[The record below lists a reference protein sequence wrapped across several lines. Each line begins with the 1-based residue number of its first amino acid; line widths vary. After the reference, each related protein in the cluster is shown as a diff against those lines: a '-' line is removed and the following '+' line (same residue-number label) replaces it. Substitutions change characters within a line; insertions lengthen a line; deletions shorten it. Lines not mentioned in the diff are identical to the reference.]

1 MTHAAEAL
9 ARRLDELAAL
19 NTVGEIL
26 NREPSFTV
34 AAERTLERL
43 VELLALEAGWVFV
56 TGPAGTEGSGSALL
70 VAATTGL
77 PGALAADDAAALRCG
92 GCDCHALF
100 RSGRLDAGVNIV
112 YCSRLAA
119 AVGDTGGLE
128 IHASVPMLGARGPV
142 GIMNLA
148 APGRTRFD
156 DATLT
161 FLTAV
166 GRQLGIAFDRA
177 ALLEART
184 REARY
189 TAALEERQRVATLV
203 HDSVAQSLFAAEL
216 TLRTALLADGRD
228 DRIETAAGL
237 VGEAL
242 ERLRALVEVLRPMDD
257 GIPLTVMLERL
268 ARRLSGAIDVRLDLG
283 AGLDVDAAASGRQG
297 AQVLYRIAQEATQNV
312 LKHARARMLW
322 LSLVVHDGVAT
333 LEVADDGVGGVPD
346 GEIGPGLGLRGM
358 RDAAAGVGGS
368 LELRP
373 RHGGGTVVRAE
384 VPWSAS

>member
-1 MTHAAEAL
+1 MTRAAQEL

-19 NTVGEIL
+19 NVVGEIL
-26 NREPSFTV
+26 NREPSFAV

-43 VELLALEAGWVFV
+43 VALLALEAGWVFV
-56 TGPAGTEGSGSALL
+56 TGANGSDGADGTLA

-77 PGALAADDAAALRCG
+77 PPALASDDAAALRCG
-92 GCDCHALF
+92 GCDCHTLF
-100 RSGRLDAGVNIV
+100 HAGRLDAGVNIV

-119 AVGDTGGLE
+119 AVGATGGLE

-148 APGRTRFD
+148 APGRRRFD
-156 DATLT
+156 EATLA

-166 GRQLGIAFDRA
+166 GRQLGIAFERA
-177 ALLEART
+177 TLSELRH

-216 TLRTALLADGRD
+216 TLRTVLLGAGAD
-228 DRIETAAGL
+228 DRIETAVGL

-257 GIPLTVMLERL
+257 QIPLNVMLDRL
-268 ARRLSGAIDVRLDLG
+268 AQRLSGAIDVRLDVG
-283 AGLDVDAAASGRQG
+283 AADVAGPAAP
-297 AQVLYRIAQEATQNV
+297 VLYRIAQEATLNA
-312 LKHARARMLW
+312 LKHARARTLW
-322 LSLVVHDGVAT
+322 LRLEVRDGTAT
-333 LEVADDGVGGVPD
+333 LTVGDDGVGTTAD
-346 GEIGPGLGLRGM
+346 AEAGPGLGLRGM
-358 RDAAAGVGGS
+358 RDAATGAGGS
-368 LELRP
+368 LELRE
-373 RHGGGTVVRAE
+373 RRGGGTVVVAR